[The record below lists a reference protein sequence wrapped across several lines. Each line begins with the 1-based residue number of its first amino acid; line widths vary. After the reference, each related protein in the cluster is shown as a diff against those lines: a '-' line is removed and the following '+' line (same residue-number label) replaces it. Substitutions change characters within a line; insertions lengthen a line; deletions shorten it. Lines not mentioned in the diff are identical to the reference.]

1 MMSNLIQEGGWRWS
15 DFDDITDDELI
26 DLLNA
31 KANLK
36 RAKKELD
43 KKPVG
48 GDPDHSME
56 LFLKNSGLL

>member
-36 RAKKELD
+36 KAKKEQD

-48 GDPDHSME
+48 GDLDHSLENFMKQNG
-56 LFLKNSGLL
+56 FL